1 MNSFDNIS
9 SCVEPKNSSFQLFIS
24 SIRNTIGLRKV
35 LSDNLQK
42 YTLYCDNQKA
52 ISELNCC
59 ISDNKMIIDNLRTES
74 ASLENNVVEISS
86 RLMELKTRLSSVN
99 DEIESLESQNL
110 SSNTK
115 AMLARGII
123 EDCETSYNS
132 YKKSLLQIENF
143 KKIHDCEWESC
154 VNNIIDDS
162 PSCIRQLLFDEFL
175 DSSESSVLYKLL
187 RSMFSQ
193 IESSVKTSNVSS
205 SIPSSLCNSNF
216 MTIPSYFANQLE
228 TSSSGC
234 LDLSSMESTIP
245 SLVLNSKGSDEFDL
259 HSRNLRATPRVDYSE
274 PLDLDESNFGPMKS
288 KVKPFSRSKSLK
300 SVPKQNLPS
309 TSSGDPF
316 LDGNESKLP

>member
-1 MNSFDNIS
+1 MDSFDNIS
-9 SCVEPKNSSFQLFIS
+9 SCAEPKNSSFQLFIN

-35 LSDNLQK
+35 LSDNLEK
-42 YTLYCDNQKA
+42 FTLYCDNQKI
-52 ISELNCC
+52 ISDLNCC
-59 ISDNKMIIDNLRTES
+59 ISDKKMIIDNLRAES
-74 ASLENNVVEISS
+74 ASLENDVVEVSS
-86 RLMELKTRLSSVN
+86 RLMELKTRLGSVN
-99 DEIESLESQNL
+99 DEIDSLESQNL

-132 YKKSLLQIENF
+132 YNKSLLQIENF

-175 DSSESSVLYKLL
+175 DNSESSVLYRLL

-228 TSSSGC
+228 TSSGC

-259 HSRNLRATPRVDYSE
+259 HSRNLRVTPRVDYSE

-300 SVPKQNLPS
+300 SVPKQNLAS
-309 TSSGDPF
+309 TSSGDSF

>member
-1 MNSFDNIS
+1 MNSFDNLS

-35 LSDNLQK
+35 LSDNLEK
-42 YTLYCDNQKA
+42 YTLYCDNQKT

-59 ISDNKMIIDNLRTES
+59 ISDKKMIIDNLRAES
-74 ASLENNVVEISS
+74 ASLENDVVEVSS
-86 RLMELKTRLSSVN
+86 RLMELKTRLGSVN
-99 DEIESLESQNL
+99 DEIDSLESQNL

-175 DSSESSVLYKLL
+175 DNSESSVLYRLL

-193 IESSVKTSNVSS
+193 IESSVKTSNGISS
-205 SIPSSLCNSNF
+205 VPSLLCNSNY
-216 MTIPSYFANQLE
+216 MTIPAFFANQVE

-245 SLVLNSKGSDEFDL
+245 SLVLNPKSSDELDL
-259 HSRNLRATPRVDYSE
+259 HSRNLRATQRVDYSE

-300 SVPKQNLPS
+300 SVPKQNLAS
-309 TSSGDPF
+309 TSSGDSF